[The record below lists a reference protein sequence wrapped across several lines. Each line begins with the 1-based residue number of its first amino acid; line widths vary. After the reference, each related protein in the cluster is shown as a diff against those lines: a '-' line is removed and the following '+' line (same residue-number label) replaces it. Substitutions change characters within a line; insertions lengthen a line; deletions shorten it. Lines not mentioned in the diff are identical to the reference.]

1 MTTQTL
7 DLNNIERK
15 IFWALASM
23 LGLVLA
29 FYLYSVASLT
39 IAVVDRDAMSTS
51 AHELATKAA
60 DTEQEYLAQANSIT
74 LAYAQSLGFR
84 EVSAKFAGTPIVGIS
99 ESSGAKLSLA
109 R

>member
-15 IFWALASM
+15 IFWALASL
-23 LGLVLA
+23 LGLVSL

-39 IAVVDRDAMSTS
+39 LAVVDRNNMNHV
-51 AHELATKAA
+51 AHELANTAG
-60 DTEQEYLAQANSIT
+60 ELESEYLAQANSMT
-74 LAYAQSLGFR
+74 LAYAQTLGFV
-84 EVSAKFAGTPIVGIS
+84 EVKAKFTGGDTS
-99 ESSGAKLSLA
+99 TKLSMA

>member
-15 IFWALASM
+15 IFWALGSM

-39 IAVVDRDAMSTS
+39 IAVVDRDAMATR

-60 DTEQEYLAQANSIT
+60 DIEQEYLSQANSIT
-74 LAYAQSLGFR
+74 LAYAQSIGFH
-84 EVSAKFAGTPIVGIS
+84 EVPAKFAGMAALNDTGV
-99 ESSGAKLSLA
+99 SGVKLSMS

>member
-15 IFWALASM
+15 IFWTLGTL
-23 LGLVLA
+23 LGLALA

-39 IAVVDRDAMSTS
+39 IAVVDRDAMSTR

-60 DTEQEYLAQANSIT
+60 DTEQEYLTQANSIT

-84 EVSAKFAGTPIVGIS
+84 EAPAKFADMSALNNAITAGN
-99 ESSGAKLSLA
+99 KLSMA

>member
-15 IFWALASM
+15 IFWTLASFIVGT
-23 LGLVLA
+23 LG

-39 IAVVDRDAMSTS
+39 VAVVDRDHMNVA
-51 AHELATKAA
+51 AHELANKTA
-60 DTEQEYLAQANSIT
+60 EIERQYLAQANSIT
-74 LAYAQSLGFR
+74 LAYAESIGFH
-84 EVSAKFAGTPIVGIS
+84 EVGAKFT
-99 ESSGAKLSLA
+99 GATLIASNPTNGVKLSMS